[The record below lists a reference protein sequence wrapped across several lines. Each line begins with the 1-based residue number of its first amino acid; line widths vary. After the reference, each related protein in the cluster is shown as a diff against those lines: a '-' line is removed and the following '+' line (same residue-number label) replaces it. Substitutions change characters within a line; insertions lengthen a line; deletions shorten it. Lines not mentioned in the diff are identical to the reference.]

1 MDKTVQNEKAP
12 HKIQA
17 NASASPSAKAS
28 SSEPTD
34 TSASLVNSLKRI
46 NLISGKGGVGR
57 TTLAAALARASVRQ
71 GKKTLLAEIEDD
83 SGWDSPLARSFG
95 KKHFQIEPELIEK
108 NLYGLCLSAHVG
120 QEKFLNTF
128 LKISSITNLVM
139 SNQGVKFFLEGAPAF
154 KEMGYFYHLLLQ
166 LRGDYDTIILDLPA
180 TGHLLGLV
188 RLPNLLLKMIPF
200 GPISD
205 RLKEGQAYFYDV
217 KQTAAWVVTLP
228 QTLPVSEAMELT
240 DALKNEKIP
249 VGGTILN
256 RAPFN
261 PFTESEEKLLESL
274 SEKSKTQK
282 LMVDLERIRRFKEA
296 KNRLK
301 GESLWIAP
309 ETLSPLEESH
319 FGDLVLR
326 SNS

>member
-1 MDKTVQNEKAP
+1 
-12 HKIQA
+12 
-17 NASASPSAKAS
+17 
-28 SSEPTD
+28 
-34 TSASLVNSLKRI
+34 
-46 NLISGKGGVGR
+46 
-57 TTLAAALARASVRQ
+57 
-71 GKKTLLAEIEDD
+71 
-83 SGWDSPLARSFG
+83 
-95 KKHFQIEPELIEK
+95 
-108 NLYGLCLSAHVG
+108 
-120 QEKFLNTF
+120 
-128 LKISSITNLVM
+128 M